1 MTFTPHGKHLI
12 AGAWVA
18 GDESFQYAPA
28 HGPSHSFS
36 KGTPAHVNAACDA
49 AEEAFWDY
57 GYSTREAR
65 ATFLNTIADEIE
77 ARAEAITEIGTQETG
92 LPEARLNGERGRTT
106 GQLRLFADHILKGD
120 YTPLSAVDIFV
131 KDLNIVHS
139 TGRELKLAMP
149 VAGSALQQ
157 FTAASGAGFGRE
169 DDSAVIKVYQ
179 RLGSFSLPAANDE
192 GAQ

>member
-1 MTFTPHGKHLI
+1 MDRKAQVL
-12 AGAWVA
+12 
-18 GDESFQYAPA
+18 D
-28 HGPSHSFS
+28 
-36 KGTPAHVNAACDA
+36 K
-49 AEEAFWDY
+49 
-57 GYSTREAR
+57 
-65 ATFLNTIADEIE
+65 
-77 ARAEAITEIGTQETG
+77 
-92 LPEARLNGERGRTT
+92 
-106 GQLRLFADHILKGD
+106 LKGVID
-120 YTPLSAVDIFV
+120 PDLGKDIVTLGFV